1 VHLDERRG
9 RGLVPV
15 YRGAALRPGHRLRGP
30 LLVEEQTTTIFVGAD
45 DTLEVDAA
53 GDYLIH
59 LRKAAPDD
67 RA

>member
-1 VHLDERRG
+1 
-9 RGLVPV
+9 VPV

-59 LRKAAPDD
+59 LPKAAPDD